1 MTDASGFRGY
11 SLLIVTS
18 SMHIPSSGYY
28 EIRDVASALTY
39 QLQVYGRGLP
49 LARVTKIAYELTVWA
64 EDSAKPWTCR
74 HEDAEITVRL
84 TEKFI
89 GWGPDMRPL

>member
-18 SMHIPSSGYY
+18 SMRIPSSGYY
-28 EIRDVASALTY
+28 EIEDVARELTY
-39 QLQVYGRGLP
+39 QLQVYGRALP
-49 LARVTKIAYELTVWA
+49 LARVIRITRELTVWA
-64 EDSAKPWTCR
+64 EDPVKPWTCR

-84 TEKFI
+84 TEKFV